1 MYEMFLYFPNIDA
14 TLGIEPRLPES
25 KSDVITIIP
34 HGNKYQVWES
44 NP

>member
-14 TLGIEPRLPES
+14 TIGIEPILPES
-25 KSDVITIIP
+25 KSGVITIIP